1 MSKPICKDCGE
12 DFSYKIVK
20 ETTEHWSEQNQ
31 CWGECPSVSYYCGE
45 CENEI
50 ELDQKELKDE

>member
-12 DFSYKIVK
+12 DFSHRIVK

-31 CWGECPSVSYYCGE
+31 CWGECPSVSYYCGN
-45 CENEI
+45 CENEV
-50 ELDQKELKDE
+50 ELD

>member
-12 DFSYKIVK
+12 DFSYKVVR

-31 CWGECPSVSYYCGE
+31 CWGECPSVSYYCGN

-50 ELDQKELKDE
+50 ELD